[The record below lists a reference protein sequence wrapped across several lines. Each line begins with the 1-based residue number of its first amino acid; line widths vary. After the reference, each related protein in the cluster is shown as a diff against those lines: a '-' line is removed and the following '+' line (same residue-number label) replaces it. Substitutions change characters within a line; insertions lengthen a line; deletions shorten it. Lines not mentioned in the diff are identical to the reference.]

1 MSLAPESSTVPHFWL
16 PNGGPQ
22 LTSGD
27 QRCVSES
34 HSRSELSVSTL
45 ATIGLAN
52 TSLTLEASTVP
63 HFWLPDGGPQLTS
76 GDQRCVSESHSRSE
90 LSV

>member
-1 MSLAPESSTVPHFWL
+1 MWTLAHIDLTNTSLTLEASTVPHFWL

-52 TSLTLEASTVP
+52 TSLTPCAST
-63 HFWLPDGGPQLTS
+63 DAK
-76 GDQRCVSESHSRSE
+76 C
-90 LSV
+90 